1 MANIKK
7 IKLDNTIYD
16 LHDAKAVHSV
26 NGQSPDASGNVSV
39 TAELPDGLVKYN
51 SLSAI
56 ETVTPLNAD
65 TLETHPASYFA
76 TASDMSA
83 LQTNV
88 STNTNNI
95 ATNTNNISALQTKVS
110 TNTSNIQT
118 NTNNISTNT
127 SNISALQTTVSGKL
141 SKSGDTMKGA
151 LVAQNNTN
159 YSVAQVRNIFISTAD
174 PSGGASGDIWIKYTE

>member
-39 TAELPDGLVKYN
+39 SAELPDGLVKYN

-76 TASDMSA
+76 TASDMSS

-88 STNTNNI
+88 STNTSNISTNTSNI
-95 ATNTNNISALQTKVS
+95 ATNTN
-110 TNTSNIQT
+110 
-118 NTNNISTNT
+118 
-127 SNISALQTTVSGKL
+127 NISALQTTVSGKL

-159 YSVAQVRNIFISTAD
+159 YTTKQVRNIFISTED
-174 PSGGASGDIWIKYTE
+174 PNGGDNGDIWIKYVE

>member
-1 MANIKK
+1 MSQIKQIK
-7 IKLDNTIYD
+7 QIKLDNTIYD

-39 TAELPDGLVKYN
+39 SAELPDGLVKYN

-95 ATNTNNISALQTKVS
+95 ATNT
-110 TNTSNIQT
+110 
-118 NTNNISTNT
+118 

-141 SKSGDTMKGA
+141 SKSGDTMTGA

-159 YSVAQVRNIFISTAD
+159 YTTKQVRNIFISTAD
-174 PSGGASGDIWIKYTE
+174 PSGGDSGDIWIKYTE

>member
-76 TASDMSA
+76 TASDMSV

-88 STNTNNI
+88 STNTSNI
-95 ATNTNNISALQTKVS
+95 ATNTSNIA
-110 TNTSNIQT
+110 TNTSNIA
-118 NTNNISTNT
+118 TNT
-127 SNISALQTTVSGKL
+127 SNI
-141 SKSGDTMKGA
+141 
-151 LVAQNNTN
+151 
-159 YSVAQVRNIFISTAD
+159 
-174 PSGGASGDIWIKYTE
+174 

>member
-1 MANIKK
+1 MSQIKQIK
-7 IKLDNTIYD
+7 QIKLDNKIYD

-39 TAELPDGLVKYN
+39 SAELPDGLVKYN

-83 LQTNV
+83 LQTNI

-95 ATNTNNISALQTKVS
+95 ATNTGNITSLQTSVSSKVS
-110 TNTSNIQT
+110 KN
-118 NTNNISTNT
+118 
-127 SNISALQTTVSGKL
+127 
-141 SKSGDTMKGA
+141 GDTMAGA
-151 LVAQNNTN
+151 LVAQNNIDYTIK
-159 YSVAQVRNIFISTAD
+159 QVRNIIISTED
-174 PSGGASGDIWIKYTE
+174 PSGGDNGDIWIKYAE

>member
-1 MANIKK
+1 MSQIKQIK
-7 IKLDNTIYD
+7 QIKLDNKIYD

-39 TAELPDGLVKYN
+39 SAELPDGLVKYN

-76 TASDMSA
+76 TASDMSS
-83 LQTNV
+83 LQTNI

-95 ATNTNNISALQTKVS
+95 A
-110 TNTSNIQT
+110 
-118 NTNNISTNT
+118 TNT

-141 SKSGDTMKGA
+141 SKSGDTMTGA
-151 LVAQNNTN
+151 LVAQNNIN
-159 YSVAQVRNIFISTAD
+159 YTTKQVRNIFISTAD
-174 PSGGASGDIWIKYTE
+174 PNGGDNGDIWIKYVE